1 MIQSDVARYC
11 GRNREKV
18 VSADE
23 IAGSDE
29 QDPSRNTDMVVNGL
43 GMTWDVRTIY
53 RGREGW
59 VESIGE
65 TETAGSWE
73 TMGGGANE

>member
-1 MIQSDVARYC
+1 MELGI
-11 GRNREKV
+11 EKV

-43 GMTWDVRTIY
+43 GMTWDVRTI
-53 RGREGW
+53 
-59 VESIGE
+59 
-65 TETAGSWE
+65 
-73 TMGGGANE
+73 